1 VIQRCALQS
10 YDIVSVGLVI
20 GLICS
25 AELFSGRSLLP
36 CYEIFWQLHVL
47 GENSARRFIR
57 LAVIQFNPII
67 MELPLTP
74 EDLLK
79 PFLGSLAF
87 GIDIAVGVV
96 IAISVIRGFIMYV
109 KLLRR
114 SPLDQSREEEG
125 IKHYVG
131 NGLILAL
138 DLEVGSDIIRTIL
151 APSESDLISLVVIVA
166 IRITLSWSLS
176 RDIKRN

>member
-1 VIQRCALQS
+1 MI
-10 YDIVSVGLVI
+10 
-20 GLICS
+20 
-25 AELFSGRSLLP
+25 
-36 CYEIFWQLHVL
+36 
-47 GENSARRFIR
+47 
-57 LAVIQFNPII
+57 
-67 MELPLTP
+67 P

-79 PFLGSLAF
+79 LFLGSLTF

-114 SPLDQSREEEG
+114 SPLEQSREEEG
-125 IKHYVG
+125 IKQYVG

-176 RDIKRN
+176 RDIKTN

>member
-1 VIQRCALQS
+1 MI
-10 YDIVSVGLVI
+10 
-20 GLICS
+20 
-25 AELFSGRSLLP
+25 
-36 CYEIFWQLHVL
+36 
-47 GENSARRFIR
+47 
-57 LAVIQFNPII
+57 
-67 MELPLTP
+67 P

-114 SPLDQSREEEG
+114 SPLEQRKEEEG
-125 IKHYVG
+125 IKQYVG

-138 DLEVGSDIIRTIL
+138 DLAVGSDIIQTNYTSPVRIR
-151 APSESDLISLVVIVA
+151 SDIACCYCSNEDN
-166 IRITLSWSLS
+166 T
-176 RDIKRN
+176 

>member
-1 VIQRCALQS
+1 
-10 YDIVSVGLVI
+10 
-20 GLICS
+20 
-25 AELFSGRSLLP
+25 
-36 CYEIFWQLHVL
+36 
-47 GENSARRFIR
+47 
-57 LAVIQFNPII
+57 
-67 MELPLTP
+67 LTP

-125 IKHYVG
+125 IKQYVG

>member
-1 VIQRCALQS
+1 
-10 YDIVSVGLVI
+10 
-20 GLICS
+20 
-25 AELFSGRSLLP
+25 
-36 CYEIFWQLHVL
+36 
-47 GENSARRFIR
+47 
-57 LAVIQFNPII
+57 
-67 MELPLTP
+67 M
-74 EDLLK
+74 LK

-114 SPLDQSREEEG
+114 SPLEQSREEEG
-125 IKHYVG
+125 IKQYVG

>member
-1 VIQRCALQS
+1 VQ
-10 YDIVSVGLVI
+10 
-20 GLICS
+20 
-25 AELFSGRSLLP
+25 
-36 CYEIFWQLHVL
+36 
-47 GENSARRFIR
+47 
-57 LAVIQFNPII
+57 
-67 MELPLTP
+67 LPLTP

-79 PFLGSLAF
+79 PFLGTIAF

-109 KLLRR
+109 RLLRR
-114 SPLDQSREEEG
+114 SPLEQSREEEG
-125 IKHYVG
+125 IKQYVG

>member
-1 VIQRCALQS
+1 
-10 YDIVSVGLVI
+10 
-20 GLICS
+20 
-25 AELFSGRSLLP
+25 
-36 CYEIFWQLHVL
+36 
-47 GENSARRFIR
+47 
-57 LAVIQFNPII
+57 
-67 MELPLTP
+67 MTP

-109 KLLRR
+109 RLLRR
-114 SPLDQSREEEG
+114 SPLEQSREEEG
-125 IKHYVG
+125 IKQYVG

-176 RDIKRN
+176 RDIKTI

>member
-1 VIQRCALQS
+1 V
-10 YDIVSVGLVI
+10 
-20 GLICS
+20 
-25 AELFSGRSLLP
+25 
-36 CYEIFWQLHVL
+36 
-47 GENSARRFIR
+47 
-57 LAVIQFNPII
+57 QF
-67 MELPLTP
+67 PLTP

-87 GIDIAVGVV
+87 GIDVAVGVV

-114 SPLDQSREEEG
+114 SPLEQSREEEG
-125 IKHYVG
+125 IKQYVG